1 MISSK
6 RKLQRK
12 RRGGITL
19 EFILALPIFLIAMFA
34 IFQFALFFVGSQQ
47 IALASRVGAEAASQI
62 RLPNRTEY
70 GVPPISPGNR
80 VPEYVVDAV
89 LQQLRTSGIEPCCII
104 LEHNANTFASPPES
118 RNYISPHQV
127 FVTEFSG
134 CYCQRPERPMPP
146 ESVRLTVCVGLTEV
160 MPNCLATFGFDISD
174 KTAQHTTVFRHEL

>member
-1 MISSK
+1 MIYSK
-6 RKLQRK
+6 RKRHPR

-70 GVPPISPGNR
+70 GVPPISPSNR

-89 LQQLRTSGIEPCCII
+89 LQQLGTSGIEPCCII
-104 LEHNANTFASPPES
+104 LEHNANTFAGPPQS
-118 RNYISPHQV
+118 R
-127 FVTEFSG
+127 T
-134 CYCQRPERPMPP
+134 
-146 ESVRLTVCVGLTEV
+146 L
-160 MPNCLATFGFDISD
+160 
-174 KTAQHTTVFRHEL
+174 HTQAFRRRNP